1 MWFSRR
7 LMPDDL
13 IIISELVRVLYLVGF
28 ALYILRYR
36 LLGRPFVESLFCD
49 ETSWTRAVSWRFS
62 WFFFWFLCCG
72 FHFRSLHV
80 VVRSFC
86 VFWCLSARCS
96 AYHMLYLTVPRSC
109 PGWLWLTGSSSYTPL
124 SLWLH
129 VLLYVRMYFLHSY
142 ELVVIDGDLLF
153 LINIDWRHLLPRH
166 GCECFNF

>member
-1 MWFSRR
+1 MWFSRP
-7 LMPDDL
+7 LMPDDI
-13 IIISELVRVLYLVGF
+13 IIISGLVRVLYLVGF

-86 VFWCLSARCS
+86 IFWCLSARCS
-96 AYHMLYLTVPRSC
+96 ACHMLYLTVPRSL
-109 PGWLWLTGSSSYTPL
+109 PWLALADWIVVIYPIVLVAACSTLCSYVPLALVRAGCHWWRPLVPRWHWLATTSSSA
-124 SLWLH
+124 WL
-129 VLLYVRMYFLHSY
+129 
-142 ELVVIDGDLLF
+142 
-153 LINIDWRHLLPRH
+153 
-166 GCECFNF
+166 